1 MADKRAGI
9 VLEAKNATAPA
20 FRQVKQEFNLLRSA
34 GKQVGN
40 VFTGIG
46 QGIGQRFAGV
56 AFDAINAVTSAF
68 TQAIPNALAYAR
80 SIDEISDATGA
91 SAEQSSILA
100 GTLNL
105 LGIPTEGLAT
115 TFRTLSS
122 EITTNEK
129 KFAAL
134 GIQVRGQNGQLLDT
148 VTVLDN
154 ARSRFSQMGDGAT
167 KTALAVDL
175 FGRSALSLIDYLNL
189 SDEAAAGAASELE
202 RMGLVLN
209 QDTVT
214 AAEDADRSY
223 ALLGL
228 SVKGNQVQLANQLLP
243 AIINIINAI
252 RNLVIENREGLIR
265 VLATVT
271 ATFAGFI
278 SGVLGA
284 NNAISG
290 FISSLRASTAATNLS
305 RAGLEAL
312 IAQKKAERI
321 AYQNSGSA
329 ASSSAG
335 STQKATDAINRQI
348 TRLRAQRNA
357 LRDVISE
364 QARQAE
370 AQFTALLS
378 GMDAAERSYQ
388 VDQRRADLADRLAQS
403 EKEAADSRIEGQRE
417 INRLR
422 GERQLALAA
431 ESDADRQ
438 FQIAA
443 DYAEREQDLIQ
454 RYADEA
460 TRLDKAVA
468 DARAEIAQFELEI
481 KRQAAIDEQRAKIE
495 AAQTTFQ
502 EIQRLATE
510 DDNFKANI
518 NQLQAMRDDLFR
530 QQQVAA
536 EQGNADLVKAI
547 AINLAAV
554 ESAIAAQQEAKEI
567 TRQERKLEREK
578 QRAATAVST
587 SNTVIATMD
596 AEIAKLE
603 EELAAY
609 KDVSEKGLNP
619 LVNLQE
625 RLAQRKDEAN
635 SAFAIFT
642 KGFTDAADAG
652 RDFASALRDIYN
664 AAKLFADLASL
675 PFRII
680 TKLIDVFAMTGR
692 LTTSQSPGALP
703 GFRASGGPVS
713 GGAPYIV
720 GERGPELFVPTQ
732 SGNIVPN
739 SAMGGQVNVTVQAGA
754 FLGSSDDARE
764 FARRV
769 FGAINDEARRR
780 GTVLGGAR

>member
-1 MADKRAGI
+1 VADKRAGI

-20 FRQVKQEFNLLRSA
+20 FRQVKQEFNLLRAA

-56 AFDAINAVTSAF
+56 AFDAINTVTSAF

-91 SAEQSSILA
+91 TAEQSSILA
-100 GTLNL
+100 GTLSL
-105 LGIPTEGLAT
+105 LGIPTDGLAS

-122 EITTNEK
+122 EIVTNEK

-134 GIQVRGQNGQLLDT
+134 GIEIRGQNGQLLDT
-148 VTVLDN
+148 VTVLNN
-154 ARSRFSQMGDGAT
+154 ARSRFVQMGEGAV

-175 FGRSALSLIDYLNL
+175 FGKSALSLIDFLKL
-189 SDEAAAGAASELE
+189 SDEAADNAASELE
-202 RMGLVLN
+202 RMGLVLSE
-209 QDTVT
+209 TTTT
-214 AAEDADRSY
+214 AADDADRSF

-228 SVKGNQVQLANQLLP
+228 TVKGIQVQFASELLP

-252 RNLVIENREGLIR
+252 RNLVMENREGLIR
-265 VLATVT
+265 VLTTVT
-271 ATFAGFI
+271 ATLAGFI

-290 FISSLRASTAATNLS
+290 FINSLRASTAATNLS

-388 VDQRRADLADRLAQS
+388 VDQRRADLANRLAES
-403 EKEAADSRIEGQRE
+403 EKEAADSRIEAQRE

-438 FQIAA
+438 FQIAV

-460 TRLDKAVA
+460 TRLDKAIA

-567 TRQERKLEREK
+567 TRQERKLERER

-609 KDVSEKGLNP
+609 KDVAENGLSP

-625 RLAQRKDEAN
+625 LLAQRKDAT
-635 SAFAIFT
+635 SDAFAIFQ
-642 KGFTDAADAG
+642 KGFADAA
-652 RDFASALRDIYN
+652 ASGERL
-664 AAKLFADLASL
+664 AAAIKSIADGLDRLARSPL
-675 PFRII
+675 GNLVGFFFGGS
-680 TKLIDVFAMTGR
+680 TFGVSQQDLVKR
-692 LTTSQSPGALP
+692 LKT
-703 GFRASGGPVS
+703 RADGGPVS
-713 GGAPYIV
+713 GNTPYIV
-720 GERGPELFVPTQ
+720 GERGPELFVPAQ

-739 SAMGGQVNVTVQAGA
+739 NGMGGQVNVTVQAGA

-764 FARRV
+764 FARRIY
-769 FGAINDEARRR
+769 GALNDEAKRR

>member
-20 FRQVKQEFNLLRSA
+20 FRQVKQEFNLLRAA

-56 AFDAINAVTSAF
+56 AFDAINTVTSLF

-91 SAEQSSILA
+91 SAKQSSILA

-122 EITTNEK
+122 EIITNEK

-134 GIQVRGQNGQLLDT
+134 GIEIRGQNGELLDT
-148 VTVLDN
+148 VSVLDS
-154 ARSRFSQMGDGAT
+154 ARSRFAQMGDGAT

-175 FGRSALSLIDYLNL
+175 FGKSALGLIDYLNL
-189 SDEAAAGAASELE
+189 TDEAAAGAASELE
-202 RMGLVLN
+202 KMGLVLN

-214 AAEDADRSY
+214 AAEDADRSF

-228 SVKGNQVQLANQLLP
+228 TVKGIQVELVSQLLP
-243 AIINIINAI
+243 AIINIVNAI
-252 RNLVIENREGLIR
+252 RNWVTENREGLIR

-271 ATFAGFI
+271 ASIAGFI

-284 NNAISG
+284 NSAVSG
-290 FISSLRASTAATNLS
+290 FIKSLRASTDATNMS

-335 STQKATDAINRQI
+335 NTQKATDAINRQI
-348 TRLRAQRNA
+348 SRLRDQRNA
-357 LRDVISE
+357 LRDVISQ

-388 VDQRRADLADRLAQS
+388 VDQRRAGLADRLAES
-403 EKEAADSRIEGQRE
+403 EKEAADSRIEAQRE
-417 INRLR
+417 ISRLQ
-422 GERQLALAA
+422 GERNLEISA
-431 ESDADRQ
+431 ESDADRK

-443 DYAEREQDLIQ
+443 DYAGREQDLIQ

-460 TRLDKAVA
+460 TRLDRAIA
-468 DARAEIAQFELEI
+468 DARAEIAQFELEV
-481 KRQAAIDEQRAKIE
+481 KRQAATDEQRAKIE

-518 NQLQAMRDDLFR
+518 SQLQVIRDDLFR
-530 QQQVAA
+530 QQQIAA

-547 AINLAAV
+547 AINLATV
-554 ESAIAAQQEAKEI
+554 ESAISAQQEAKEI
-567 TRQERKLEREK
+567 ALQERKLERQK
-578 QRAATAVST
+578 KRAAAAVST
-587 SNTVIATMD
+587 GNTVTAAMD
-596 AEIAKLE
+596 AEIRKLE
-603 EELAAY
+603 EELSAY
-609 KDVSEKGLNP
+609 QDFAERGLNP
-619 LVNLQE
+619 VVNLQE
-625 RLAQRKDEAN
+625 RLAQEKDKTE
-635 SAFAIFT
+635 SVLTVFET
-642 KGFTDAADAG
+642 GFRDAAVAG
-652 RDFASALRDIYN
+652 QELAQALRDIKE
-664 AAKLFADLASL
+664 AFGFLGAIGDLLGFLAS
-675 PFRII
+675 PFVDNPRP
-680 TKLIDVFAMTGR
+680 KFKR
-692 LTTSQSPGALP
+692 RAL
-703 GFRASGGPVS
+703 GGPVS
-713 GGAPYIV
+713 GGQQYMV
-720 GERGPELFVPTQ
+720 GEQGPELFVPNQ
-732 SGNIVPN
+732 SGSIVPN
-739 SAMGGQVNVTVQAGA
+739 NSLGGQINVTVQAGA

-769 FGAINDEARRR
+769 YGALNDEAKRR
-780 GTVLGGAR
+780 GAVLGGAR

>member
-20 FRQVKQEFNLLRSA
+20 FRQVKQEFNLLRAA

-56 AFDAINAVTSAF
+56 AFDAINTVTSAF

-91 SAEQSSILA
+91 TAEQSSILA
-100 GTLNL
+100 GTLSL
-105 LGIPTEGLAT
+105 LGIPTDGLAS

-122 EITTNEK
+122 EIVTNEK

-134 GIQVRGQNGQLLDT
+134 GIEIRGQNGQLLDT
-148 VTVLDN
+148 VTVLNN
-154 ARSRFSQMGDGAT
+154 ARSRFVQMGEGAV

-175 FGRSALSLIDYLNL
+175 FGKSALSLIDFLKL
-189 SDEAAAGAASELE
+189 SDEAADNAASELE
-202 RMGLVLN
+202 RMGLVLSE
-209 QDTVT
+209 TTTT
-214 AAEDADRSY
+214 AADDADRSF

-228 SVKGNQVQLANQLLP
+228 TVKGIQVQFASELLP

-252 RNLVIENREGLIR
+252 RNLVMENREGLIR
-265 VLATVT
+265 VLTTVT
-271 ATFAGFI
+271 ATLAGFI

-290 FISSLRASTAATNLS
+290 FINSLRASTAATNLS

-388 VDQRRADLADRLAQS
+388 VDQRRADLANRLAES
-403 EKEAADSRIEGQRE
+403 EKEAADSRIEAQRE

-438 FQIAA
+438 FQIAV

-460 TRLDKAVA
+460 TRLDKAIA

-567 TRQERKLEREK
+567 TRQERKLERER

-609 KDVSEKGLNP
+609 KDVAENGLSP

-625 RLAQRKDEAN
+625 LLAQRKDAT
-635 SAFAIFT
+635 SDAFAIFQ
-642 KGFTDAADAG
+642 KGFADAA
-652 RDFASALRDIYN
+652 ASGERL
-664 AAKLFADLASL
+664 AAAIKSIADGLDRLARSPL
-675 PFRII
+675 GNLVGFFFGGS
-680 TKLIDVFAMTGR
+680 TFGVSQQDLVKR
-692 LTTSQSPGALP
+692 LKT
-703 GFRASGGPVS
+703 RADGGPVS
-713 GGAPYIV
+713 GNTPYIV
-720 GERGPELFVPTQ
+720 GERGPELFVPAQ

-739 SAMGGQVNVTVQAGA
+739 NGMGGQVNVTVQAGA

-764 FARRV
+764 FARRIY
-769 FGAINDEARRR
+769 GALNDEAKRR

>member
-20 FRQVKQEFNLLRSA
+20 FRQVKQEFNLLRAA

-56 AFDAINAVTSAF
+56 AFDAINTVTSAF

-100 GTLNL
+100 GTLSL
-105 LGIPTEGLAT
+105 LGIPTDGLAT

-122 EITTNEK
+122 EIVTNEK
-129 KFAAL
+129 KFDAL
-134 GIQVRGQNGQLLDT
+134 GIQIRAQNGQLLDT
-148 VTVLDN
+148 VTVLNN
-154 ARSRFSQMGDGAT
+154 ARSRFVQMGDGAT

-175 FGRSALSLIDYLNL
+175 FGKSALSLVDFLNL
-189 SDEAAAGAASELE
+189 SDEAADNAASELE

-209 QDTVT
+209 QNTIT
-214 AAEDADRSY
+214 AAEDADRSF

-228 SVKGNQVQLANQLLP
+228 TVKGIQVQFANELLP

-252 RNLVIENREGLIR
+252 RNLVMENREGLIR
-265 VLATVT
+265 VLTTVT
-271 ATFAGFI
+271 ATLAGFI

-290 FISSLRASTAATNLS
+290 FINSLRASTAATNLS

-388 VDQRRADLADRLAQS
+388 VDQRRADLANRLAES
-403 EKEAADSRIEGQRE
+403 EKEAADSRVEAQRE

-438 FQIAA
+438 FRIAA

-460 TRLDKAVA
+460 TRLDKAIA
-468 DARAEIAQFELEI
+468 DTRAEIVQFELEI

-567 TRQERKLEREK
+567 RRQERKLERER

-609 KDVSEKGLNP
+609 KDVAEKGLSP

-625 RLAQRKDEAN
+625 LLAQRKDAT
-635 SAFAIFT
+635 SDAFAIFQ
-642 KGFTDAADAG
+642 KGFADAA
-652 RDFASALRDIYN
+652 ASGERLATAIKN
-664 AAKLFADLASL
+664 IADGLDRLARSPL
-675 PFRII
+675 GNLVGFFFGGS
-680 TKLIDVFAMTGR
+680 TFGVSQQDLVKR
-692 LTTSQSPGALP
+692 LKT
-703 GFRASGGPVS
+703 RADGGPVS
-713 GGAPYIV
+713 GNTPYIV
-720 GERGPELFVPTQ
+720 GERGPELFVPAQ

-739 SAMGGQVNVTVQAGA
+739 NGMGGQVNVTVQAGA

-764 FARRV
+764 FARRIY
-769 FGAINDEARRR
+769 GALNDEAKRR